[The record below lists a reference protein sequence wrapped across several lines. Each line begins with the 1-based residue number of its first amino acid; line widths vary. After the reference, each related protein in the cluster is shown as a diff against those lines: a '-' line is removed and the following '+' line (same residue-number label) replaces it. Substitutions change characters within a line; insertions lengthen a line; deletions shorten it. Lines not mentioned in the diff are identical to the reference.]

1 MELGVGL
8 LEGDVVQP
16 RSLRSPAGSL
26 DPRCGHVHPTT
37 LPAAAN
43 RAASRWS
50 PGSTSDV
57 EDVVVWANAS
67 CVGTPLKHTKRKSAG
82 WLTFVSSAVD
92 LSCPSW
98 ARAEGGR
105 RPVRT
110 LLIQRGPWNRLNP
123 SDLQPITRVRVTQCW
138 SLLGF
143 LIDFAVLYSFKC
155 QGLLLPSS
163 SFEVSLVAIGLGSSL
178 ASAATTWREELKTFV
193 RDRLEPYKHPREVIF
208 VESLSRM
215 HLGKWT

>member
-1 MELGVGL
+1 
-8 LEGDVVQP
+8 
-16 RSLRSPAGSL
+16 
-26 DPRCGHVHPTT
+26 
-37 LPAAAN
+37 
-43 RAASRWS
+43 
-50 PGSTSDV
+50 
-57 EDVVVWANAS
+57 
-67 CVGTPLKHTKRKSAG
+67 
-82 WLTFVSSAVD
+82 
-92 LSCPSW
+92 
-98 ARAEGGR
+98 
-105 RPVRT
+105 
-110 LLIQRGPWNRLNP
+110 
-123 SDLQPITRVRVTQCW
+123 
-138 SLLGF
+138 LLGF